1 MSNPF
6 VIITL
11 GPTGA
16 GKSKLVEKTI
26 KDCGLAERAGPLE
39 TFPVFRVD
47 DLVTQRQE
55 YKDAVQDLKDLPKLS
70 TISTPRGYETI
81 VDLSEEDVNT
91 YTEAYDKI
99 MKIIGNAYMDSRKK
113 PGCYSPTDEAILRPD
128 HTADNNKFY
137 DIQFI
142 VQKKKIKKTENEI
155 EDLKTRLPIQET
167 KEKKEDILKKI
178 KEEEDELK
186 NLNKKLKTLEKKY
199 ADERTIPV
207 PDLSNYN
214 CNDINDF
221 KILRAISKGISFS
234 FEITG
239 QTYPKHYLSWF
250 NNAKEF
256 YSETLNY
263 DIYISGVFVPYR
275 ALLTRNLSRYQQEL
289 EKFKSNKTLPAPRL
303 PELTDIMHNN
313 ILKIIDNIK
322 LMHTKMT
329 GKNEEKIT
337 RMLLYSNNKE
347 LLCEFDSENMRT
359 KPEFDDAL
367 NRLYNTTTQNVQQA
381 AKTIVLQDI
390 ASPLNSSI
398 PRFGYPNGYRIGGRR
413 RTSKTYKQRRRTQK
427 KRNNKRNYNTKKT
440 RNKRRK
446 W

>member
-1 MSNPF
+1 
-6 VIITL
+6 
-11 GPTGA
+11 
-16 GKSKLVEKTI
+16 
-26 KDCGLAERAGPLE
+26 
-39 TFPVFRVD
+39 
-47 DLVTQRQE
+47 
-55 YKDAVQDLKDLPKLS
+55 
-70 TISTPRGYETI
+70 
-81 VDLSEEDVNT
+81 
-91 YTEAYDKI
+91 
-99 MKIIGNAYMDSRKK
+99 MDSRKK

-155 EDLKTRLPIQET
+155 EYLKTRLPIQET

-250 NNAKEF
+250 KTAADLYPE
-256 YSETLNY
+256 LNY
-263 DIYISGVFVPYR
+263 DIYISGVFVPSFR
-275 ALLTRNLSRYQQEL
+275 DLLTRNLSRYQQEL
-289 EKFKSNKTLPAPRL
+289 KNFNRDKTLPAPRL
-303 PELTDIMHNN
+303 PELSDIMHKN
-313 ILKIIDNIK
+313 ILTIINNIK
-322 LMHTKMT
+322 LMHTRMT
-329 GKNEEKIT
+329 GKNEENIT
-337 RMLLYSNNKE
+337 RLLLYSNIRKLE
-347 LLCEFDSENMRT
+347 LKFDSQNMT
-359 KPEFDDAL
+359 DLDGAL
-367 NRLYNTTTQNVQQA
+367 DQVYNTTTQIVQQV
-381 AKTIVLQDI
+381 AKTIGLKEI
-390 ASPLNSSI
+390 SPKPMLLGMPISTTATTK
-398 PRFGYPNGYRIGGRR
+398 GGRR
-413 RTSKTYKQRRRTQK
+413 RTSKTYKQRRRTQN

-446 W
+446 R